1 MCREIAARFAVNGR
15 VAYCERYGNG
25 HINETYLVETDG
37 GARYILG
44 SKTPGQAA
52 TYKGSDCMSELTD
65 NERID
70 VAATRVLV
78 KYKAAFEE
86 LAK

>member
-1 MCREIAARFAVNGR
+1 MMDCEGQIADFQNS
-15 VAYCERYGNG
+15 N
-25 HINETYLVETDG
+25 DG